1 MKFVKKI
8 LMTIA
13 LPVLFYLFFLVATG
27 GRFSSSAIV
36 LAILRTSV
44 YPCILC
50 MAMSMNMTM
59 GMWDFSIGAVVTV
72 SAILG
77 GNLALN
83 LGWGVPGIALFCVI
97 IAICVST
104 ISGLAYNF
112 FKVPSLVLS
121 IGLAM
126 VYEGLPR
133 LFVSGGLSTKRA
145 QGILS
150 TNPYCFIVLAVA
162 FVIYFIIQSFTV
174 HGKNMAVIG
183 ANQEVA
189 YRSGVSLTKTKLLS
203 YVLTGLFA
211 GIAAVIYVGN
221 HTSIA
226 VPSNLSSVSAIF
238 DAMMGFFVA
247 SFLARYCGL
256 PVGII
261 VGVVTMRILNTGL
274 VSCGLS
280 SSVNQILTGVFL
292 LALLVFSANQNLV
305 AEIKTKRSVAKAANE
320 KYSAMA
326 S

>member
-1 MKFVKKI
+1 MKIVKNI
-8 LMTIA
+8 LMTIM
-13 LPVLFYLFFLVATG
+13 LPVLFFAIFAIATG
-27 GRFSSSAIV
+27 GRFVSSSIL

-77 GNLALN
+77 GNLTLS
-83 LGWGVPGIALFCVI
+83 LGWGIPGLVIFCVL
-97 IAICVST
+97 IAMAVST
-104 ISGLAYNF
+104 ISGLAYNL

-133 LFVSGGLSTKRA
+133 LFVSAGLSTKRA
-145 QGILS
+145 MGILS
-150 TNPYCFIVLAVA
+150 SSPYCFIVLAVA
-162 FVIYFIIQSFTV
+162 FVLYFVLRTLTV
-174 HGKNMAVIG
+174 HSRNMEAIG
-183 ANQEVA
+183 ANQDVA
-189 YRSGVSLTKTKLLS
+189 FRSGVSLPKTKLVS

-221 HTSIA
+221 NTSIA

-247 SFLARYCGL
+247 SFLARYCGM

-280 SSVNQILTGVFL
+280 SSVNQILTGFFL

-305 AEIKTKRSVAKAANE
+305 TDIKRKREVARAANE
-320 KYSAMA
+320 KYIAA
-326 S
+326 

>member
-1 MKFVKKI
+1 MKKI
-8 LMTIA
+8 IKNVLMTVM
-13 LPVLFYLFFLVATG
+13 LPVLFYAVFVVATG
-27 GRFSSSAIV
+27 GRFVSSSIA

-59 GMWDFSIGAVVTV
+59 GMWDFSIGAVVTL

-77 GNLALN
+77 GNLAQSLD
-83 LGWGVPGIALFCVI
+83 WGVPGMAVFCVL
-97 IAICVST
+97 IAIAVST
-104 ISGLAYNF
+104 ISGLAYNL

-133 LFVSGGLSTKRA
+133 LFVSAGLSTNRA
-145 QGILS
+145 MGILS
-150 TNPYCFIVLAVA
+150 NSPYCFIVLAVA
-162 FVIYFIIQSFTV
+162 FVLYFIIQTFTV

-189 YRSGVSLTKTKLLS
+189 YRSGVNLPKTKLIS
-203 YVLTGLFA
+203 YVLTGVFV
-211 GIAAVIYVGN
+211 GIASVIYVGN

-226 VPSNLSSVSAIF
+226 VPSNLSSVSSIF

-292 LALLVFSANQNLV
+292 LALLVFSANQTLV
-305 AEIKTKRSVAKAANE
+305 SDIKRKRAVAKAANE
-320 KYSAMA
+320 KYNIA
-326 S
+326 